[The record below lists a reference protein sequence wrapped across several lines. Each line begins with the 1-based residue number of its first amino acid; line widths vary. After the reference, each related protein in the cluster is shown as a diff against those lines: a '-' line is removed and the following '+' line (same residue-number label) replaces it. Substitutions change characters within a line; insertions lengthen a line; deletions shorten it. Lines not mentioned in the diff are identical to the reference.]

1 MGSEK
6 KHVVAHMIDK
16 TLIAES
22 EEFAEAGWG
31 TDAKCSEEVKVG
43 SGGPYTTRSVW
54 LIGFYGFKDD
64 AQNNG
69 EEVEGTVGTCIVL
82 NHNMQQI

>member
-31 TDAKCSEEVKVG
+31 TDAKCSKEVKAG
-43 SGGPYTTRSVW
+43 SRGALPGVYGWLVFMVLKTMHKTTVKKW
-54 LIGFYGFKDD
+54 KGQWGH
-64 AQNNG
+64 
-69 EEVEGTVGTCIVL
+69 V
-82 NHNMQQI
+82 

>member
-31 TDAKCSEEVKVG
+31 TDAKCSKEVKVG
-43 SGGPYTTRSVW
+43 SGGALPGV
-54 LIGFYGFKDD
+54 YG
-64 AQNNG
+64 
-69 EEVEGTVGTCIVL
+69 
-82 NHNMQQI
+82 